1 MPAWAQLWGPLWKN
15 WRQCSM
21 VPLAC
26 GGWLVVGW
34 LVGPQTCQNSSLTLS
49 WPWAEGQAWVGLGWA
64 WAQAYNSVWK
74 IQISFFWKSCST
86 FPLFHT
92 YCVYDVY
99 KRRTNWLE
107 YDDNGLYIKVQQL
120 QWLPNMTSF
129 SIPHWMAWSSSKFW
143 AKSPMMSSW
152 SCACQQYPF
161 PCDVFVKVSVS
172 GSLDTFV
179 LTPFSVSLPSGDTI
193 FLSLFPFSLPFP
205 SKDADCDN
213 FNWSCLWVPGLLI
226 C

>member
-1 MPAWAQLWGPLWKN
+1 MWWL
-15 WRQCSM
+15 
-21 VPLAC
+21 V
-26 GGWLVVGW
+26 GGWLVGGTTD
-34 LVGPQTCQNSSLTLS
+34 LPKLKPDPELTLS
-49 WPWAEGQAWVGLGWA
+49 RGPGLGWA
-64 WAQAYNSVWK
+64 WLSLSPGLQLRLKNTD
-74 IQISFFWKSCST
+74 FLFWKSCST

-129 SIPHWMAWSSSKFW
+129 SIPRWMAWSSSKFW

-193 FLSLFPFSLPFP
+193 FLSLFPFSLPFT

-213 FNWSCLWVPGLLI
+213 LNWSCLWVPGLLI